1 VRHRWLEHHQRDT
14 ANVWRRRVLRGA
26 STSPSTRS
34 MEWDQRHWMSRLL
47 PKVGDVVANSS
58 TGILAA
64 TALTIWGLVG
74 LPAGISGMMANH
86 PACGHVVALAT
97 RAVSPRQD
105 AARDVNSFCT
115 RLLTWLLQ
123 FASTLGGGTRVSVPH
138 VGFDSVSGFVLPG
151 TQSQVRRDRE

>member
-1 VRHRWLEHHQRDT
+1 LFDNAMQLVEIGMINENRPAPGSPKCVRHRWLEHHQRDT

-47 PKVGDVVANSS
+47 HRVGDVVANPS

-74 LPAGISGMMANH
+74 LLAG
-86 PACGHVVALAT
+86 
-97 RAVSPRQD
+97 
-105 AARDVNSFCT
+105 F
-115 RLLTWLLQ
+115 
-123 FASTLGGGTRVSVPH
+123 
-138 VGFDSVSGFVLPG
+138 PG
-151 TQSQVRRDRE
+151 

>member
-1 VRHRWLEHHQRDT
+1 MSV
-14 ANVWRRRVLRGA
+14 G
-26 STSPSTRS
+26 PSRCG
-34 MEWDQRHWMSRLL
+34 EL
-47 PKVGDVVANSS
+47 DVVAELFEFDDELFDNAMQLVEIGMINENRPAPGSCDRADDL
-58 TGILAA
+58 GFGG
-64 TALTIWGLVG
+64 TAGR
-74 LPAGISGMMANH
+74 ISGMMANH